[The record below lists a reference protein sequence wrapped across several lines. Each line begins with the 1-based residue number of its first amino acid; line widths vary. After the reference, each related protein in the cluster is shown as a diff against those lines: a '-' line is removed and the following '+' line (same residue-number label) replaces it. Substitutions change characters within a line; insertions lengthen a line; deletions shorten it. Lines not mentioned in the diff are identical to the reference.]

1 MGKAHVYGFAT
12 AEKVFDLPVRFDMD
26 LIADANLP
34 LAEAARQGFGFK
46 RATANWRDLINDPDI
61 GLVDIPRPMLCTKK
75 WHWPRL
81 PRESMSI
88 VKNRLRLWPRMR
100 WK

>member
-12 AEKVFDLPVRFDMD
+12 AEKVFDLPIRFEMD

-46 RATANWRDLINDPDI
+46 RATANWRDRLFWLAPKL
-61 GLVDIPRPMLCTKK
+61 GLPYVG
-75 WHWPRL
+75 
-81 PRESMSI
+81 
-88 VKNRLRLWPRMR
+88 
-100 WK
+100 

>member
-34 LAEAARQGFGFK
+34 LAEAARQDFGFK
-46 RATANWRDLINDPDI
+46 RATANWRDLIDDPEI
-61 GLVDIPRPMLCTKK
+61 GLVDITAPNALQSIAAKMAARPR
-75 WHWPRL
+75 RQ
-81 PRESMSI
+81 
-88 VKNRLRLWPRMR
+88 LRLFADRVASAGQST
-100 WK
+100 